1 MPPGVSRP
9 LLLALP
15 AFALGLAGLFHPHH
29 LSYETSARWF
39 GLHVPGLLFFPLVGV
54 ALIMLVTGRTDPVA
68 WLVRVAA
75 YVYAT
80 FYTALDVI
88 SGIAAGYVTHE
99 LGPGVPRPDA
109 VRLLFRVGTPLG
121 EIGSVALL
129 VAVLVLVA
137 DQIARRGRTAVLGLV
152 LVPGAWLVHVGHI
165 FAPTGVAG
173 MLLIALGTAAL
184 ARASTR
190 PSDREQEGS

>member
-1 MPPGVSRP
+1 MPPGLSRP
-9 LLLALP
+9 LALALP

-29 LSYETSARWF
+29 LGYDTSAQWF
-39 GLHVPGLLFFPLVGV
+39 AVHLPGLLLFPLVGV
-54 ALIMLVTGRTDPVA
+54 SLMVLVRGRTDAVA
-68 WLVRVAA
+68 QLVRLAA

-80 FYTALDVI
+80 FYSALDVI

-109 VRLLFRVGTPLG
+109 VRLLFRIGTPLG
-121 EIGSVALL
+121 EVGSIALL
-129 VAVLVLVA
+129 VAVVVLAA
-137 DQIARRGRTAVLGLV
+137 DQMARRGRAAALGVL

-173 MLLIALGTAAL
+173 MLLVALGTGAL
-184 ARASTR
+184 AWRASDAPET
-190 PSDREQEGS
+190 S